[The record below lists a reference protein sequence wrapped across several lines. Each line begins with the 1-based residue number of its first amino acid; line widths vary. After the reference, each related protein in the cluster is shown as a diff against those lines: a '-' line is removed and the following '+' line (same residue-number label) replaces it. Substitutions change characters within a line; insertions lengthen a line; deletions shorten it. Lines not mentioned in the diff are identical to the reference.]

1 MHHIW
6 MNIHGLYKL
15 MDMYGYGCEVTD
27 IYGYID
33 VTHLLPAAKVVQIAI
48 YTDKGLTTSFV
59 KRISQATGT
68 GGDIQVAC
76 LWHIVT
82 SLSHR
87 LILPSSDSR
96 L

>member
-15 MDMYGYGCEVTD
+15 MDMDVRSQISMD
-27 IYGYID
+27 MYID
-33 VTHLLPAAKVVQIAI
+33 VTHSLPAAKVVQIAI
-48 YTDKGLTTSFV
+48 YTDKGLTPSFV
-59 KRISQATGT
+59 KRISQGTGT